1 MFLILTMGVLSVLL
15 ALILTPITRDRLGR
29 LGFLDHPDG
38 VRKKH
43 ATAVPRVGGIAIV
56 LAYVLTF
63 AIAFA
68 LPFSYTSVLRHALP
82 HILHLV
88 LAGSVVFAT
97 GVLDDRLCLSAWK
110 KLAGIASAA
119 VLAYAAGIRVDIHI
133 LHGLPAWPRLEFAL
147 TVIWLIGCT
156 NAFNLIDGMDGLA
169 AGVGLVAT
177 VTLSIAAL
185 TQGNLPL
192 ALATMPLA
200 GCLLG
205 FLRYN
210 FNGASVFLGD
220 SGSLLIGFLLGCY
233 GALWSEKSVT
243 LVALTVPLLAVS
255 IPLLDVVLSILRR
268 YLRNRPIFEADRG
281 HIHHKLLERGLSPT
295 SAVLT
300 IYAFCGG
307 VALLSLVASSL
318 RNQFSGLIVVVF
330 CPAAWMAI
338 QQLRYT
344 EFATAGRMFLQGGFR
359 RIIDFETR
367 LAEFEKTLARSTGI
381 EECWIRIRSGS
392 REFGF
397 QGVRMNFEGM
407 VFEDFE
413 RGNSKRL
420 WELRIPL
427 AEARDVNFFHDVGIE
442 TSSLVLSAFATAV
455 ENGMRT
461 CMERLFLEAAATVH
475 PVEVVKIA
483 PIVKRY
489 YAYPQ
494 TTAASTFRD
503 ASKASR
509 AASAG
514 VLAARP
520 PNTSTATAPA

>member
-1 MFLILTMGVLSVLL
+1 MFLILTLGALSVLL
-15 ALILTPITRDRLGR
+15 ALILTPVVRDRVGKF
-29 LGFLDHPDG
+29 GFLDHPDG

-56 LAYVLTF
+56 LAYVATF

-68 LPFSYTSVLRHALP
+68 LPFSYTYVLHRALP
-82 HILHLV
+82 NILRLA
-88 LAGSVVFAT
+88 LAGSVIFVT
-97 GVLDDRLCLSAWK
+97 GVLDDRLRLSAWK
-110 KLAGIASAA
+110 KLSGIVAAA
-119 VLAYAAGIRVDIHI
+119 VLAYAAGIRVDIHL
-133 LHGLPAWPRLEFAL
+133 LHSLPAWPGLGFAL
-147 TVIWLIGCT
+147 TVIWLVGCS

-177 VTLSIAAL
+177 VTMLIAAL

-255 IPLLDVVLSILRR
+255 IPLLEVILSIVRR
-268 YLRNRPIFEADRG
+268 YLRHQPIFGADRG
-281 HIHHKLLERGLSPT
+281 HIHHKLLERGLSPKG
-295 SAVLT
+295 AVLT
-300 IYAFCGG
+300 IYGFCGV

-318 RNQFSGLIVVVF
+318 RNQFSGLIVIAF
-330 CPAAWMAI
+330 CAAAWMGI
-338 QQLRYT
+338 QHLGYT
-344 EFATAGRMFLQGGFR
+344 EFAMAGRLFLQGGFR

-367 LAEFEKTLARSTGI
+367 LVEFEQALARSAGI

-397 QGVRMNFEGM
+397 QGVRLNFEGL

-413 RGNSKRL
+413 RRDSGRL

-427 AEARDVNFFHDVGIE
+427 TDAQNVNFFRDLENE
-442 TSSLVLSAFATAV
+442 TSPIVLSAFASAV
-455 ENGMRT
+455 EHGMKT
-461 CMERLFLEAAATVH
+461 CIERRLHKT
-475 PVEVVKIA
+475 EVVRMPA
-483 PIVKRY
+483 IVKGY
-489 YAYPQ
+489 Y
-494 TTAASTFRD
+494 
-503 ASKASR
+503 
-509 AASAG
+509 AASA
-514 VLAARP
+514 AAAVGG
-520 PNTSTATAPA
+520 NGSGS

>member
-1 MFLILTMGVLSVLL
+1 MILTLGALAVVLS
-15 ALILTPITRDRLGR
+15 LILTPLVRDYVGR

-43 ATAVPRVGGIAIV
+43 AAPVPRVGGIAIV
-56 LAYVLTF
+56 LSYIITF
-63 AIAFA
+63 AIALA
-68 LPFSYTSVLRHALP
+68 LPFTYTQHLHRSLP
-82 HILHLV
+82 EILPLTLV
-88 LAGSVVFAT
+88 GSVVFMT
-97 GVLDDRLCLSAWK
+97 GVLDDLIGLAAWQ
-110 KLAGIASAA
+110 KLMGILGAS
-119 VLAYAAGIRVDIHI
+119 VLAYFAGIHVDIH
-133 LHGLPAWPRLEFAL
+133 LLRGLPQWPWLGFAV
-147 TVIWLIGCT
+147 TVLWLVGCT

-169 AGVGLVAT
+169 AGLGLGAS
-177 VTLSIAAL
+177 VTMLIAAL

-255 IPLLDVVLSILRR
+255 IPLLDVALSILRR

-367 LAEFEKTLARSTGI
+367 LAEFEKTLARATGI
-381 EECWIRIRSGS
+381 EECWIQIRSGS

-397 QGVRMNFEGM
+397 QGVRMNFEVM

-455 ENGMRT
+455 ENRMRT

-475 PVEVVKIA
+475 PLEVVKIA

-494 TTAASTFRD
+494 TSAASTFRD

>member
-1 MFLILTMGVLSVLL
+1 MYLILTLGAISVVL
-15 ALILTPITRDRLGR
+15 ALILTPIVRDRLGKW
-29 LGFLDHPDG
+29 FMDHPDG

-56 LAYVLTF
+56 LAYVGTF

-68 LPFSYTSVLRHALP
+68 LPFSYTYLLRRALP
-82 HILHLV
+82 NILHLA
-88 LAGSVVFAT
+88 LAGSVIFLT
-97 GVLDDRLCLSAWK
+97 GVLDDRLRLSAWK
-110 KLAGIASAA
+110 KLAGITGAA

-133 LHGLPAWPRLEFAL
+133 LHSLPAWPGLEFAL
-147 TVIWLIGCT
+147 TVIWLVGCT

-169 AGVGLVAT
+169 AGVGLVAA
-177 VTLSIAAL
+177 VTMLIAAL

-210 FNGASVFLGD
+210 FSGASVFLGD

-255 IPLLDVVLSILRR
+255 IPLLEVVLSIARR
-268 YLRNRPIFEADRG
+268 YLRYRPIFEADRG
-281 HIHHKLLERGLSPT
+281 HIHHKLLERGLSPKGV
-295 SAVLT
+295 VLT
-300 IYAFCGG
+300 IYAFGGG
-307 VALLSLVASSL
+307 VALLSLVATSL

-330 CPAAWMAI
+330 CAAAWMGI
-338 QQLRYT
+338 QHLGYT
-344 EFATAGRMFLQGGFR
+344 EFAMAGRLFLQGGFR

-367 LAEFEKTLARSTGI
+367 LVEFEKTLARAAGI

-397 QGVRMNFEGM
+397 QGVRMNLEGV

-413 RGNSKRL
+413 RRDSGRL

-427 AEARDVNFFHDVGIE
+427 TDAQNVNFFRDLENE
-442 TSSLVLSAFATAV
+442 TSPIVLSAFAAAV
-455 ENGMRT
+455 EHGMKSCR
-461 CMERLFLEAAATVH
+461 ERRLHQEAAAGRKA
-475 PVEVVKIA
+475 EVVRIP

-489 YAYPQ
+489 YA
-494 TTAASTFRD
+494 
-503 ASKASR
+503 
-509 AASAG
+509 ASAAVAG
-514 VLAARP
+514 VGDRGG
-520 PNTSTATAPA
+520 S